1 MPVPRRTPFLSTYPR
16 DLPITGG
23 MTLFLGFY
31 LSIFVAGWLT
41 IGALQRESRG
51 GGTRSFAV
59 FGVIIACWSIGE
71 LLVLEADTPEQIT
84 LARRMLFLG
93 AAGLPPTWFWLGA
106 QAARPRWFIAK
117 PRRVALAFVV
127 PLFFYS
133 CLYGD
138 QSMRFV
144 DWTSSQP
151 RHGPWFDLFT
161 TYQYALSLIGT
172 GFFLR
177 AALRLGRSS
186 IEVMSVLSA
195 GVALPIGVNI
205 AYYVGWLAT
214 DWTAASL
221 GPAAILIWLSAVESG
236 LASRLPEEHYDVIE
250 QLDVGVIVADP
261 DGRIVSAN
269 GAAVRLSDL
278 GELRGRLLPEAVA
291 AAEQRPE
298 VMIES
303 RGIALHGRFGIT
315 GHALILTDRTEAE
328 TARRRVE
335 LGGRLEA
342 LGSLT
347 AGIAHEV
354 NNPLAFIQANLSSL
368 ENTAKQLSEPEIL
381 AVLPTTAHF
390 AIDDFAAVIEETQ
403 EGVERIR
410 LLVQRLKTFSRAP
423 DLTATAVDVDLARV
437 AHQAAAIASIGQEGT
452 PIRIEGESSVRILTI
467 ETAVFQILVNLLLN
481 AVQAQPKGLNVQVE
495 MMEQDQGVCA
505 RVSDDGPG
513 IAPAL
518 LPRIFDPFF
527 TTKAGGTGLG
537 LSLSYDLATQLGGH
551 LSAANQENG
560 GAVFEL
566 WLPAVPP
573 STSPAAVGA
582 NDELR
587 ETPSSMA

>member
-1 MPVPRRTPFLSTYPR
+1 
-16 DLPITGG
+16 
-23 MTLFLGFY
+23 MTLVLGFY

-51 GGTRSFAV
+51 AGTRSFAA

-71 LLVLEADTPEQIT
+71 LLALEADTPAQIT
-84 LARRMLFLG
+84 FARRLLFLG

-106 QAARPRWFIAK
+106 LAARPRWFDAT
-117 PRRVALAFVV
+117 PQRVALVFAV

-133 CLYGD
+133 CLYWD
-138 QSMRFV
+138 QSVRFV
-144 DWTSSQP
+144 DWTSRP
-151 RHGPWFDLFT
+151 PAHGPWFDVFT
-161 TYQYALSLIGT
+161 TYNYVLCLLGT

-186 IEVMSVLSA
+186 TQVMAMLCA
-195 GVALPIGVNI
+195 GVAIPIGVNA
-205 AYYVGWLAT
+205 AYYLGWIST

-221 GPAAILIWLSAVESG
+221 GPAAVFIWLSAVESG
-236 LASRLPEEHYDVIE
+236 LASRMPEEHYDVIE

-269 GAAVRLSDL
+269 GAAERLSEIP
-278 GELRGRLLPEAVA
+278 ELRGLLLPEAVA

-368 ENTAKQLSEPEIL
+368 ETTAKRLSEPSVR
-381 AVLPTTAHF
+381 APLPAQDKE
-390 AIDDFAAVIEETQ
+390 AIDDLGAVIEETQ

-410 LLVQRLKTFSRAP
+410 ILVQRLKTFSRTP
-423 DLTATAVDVDLARV
+423 DLTATAVEVDLERA
-437 AHQAAAIASIGQEGT
+437 AHQAAAIASIGQDGT
-452 PIRIEGESSVRILTI
+452 PIEIEGTGALRVLTI

-481 AVQAQPKGLNVQVE
+481 AVQAQAHNPKIEVVLTAKNG
-495 MMEQDQGVCA
+495 GVSV

-527 TTKAGGTGLG
+527 TTKAAGTGLG
-537 LSLSYDLATQLGGH
+537 LSLSYDLANQLGGH
-551 LSAANQENG
+551 LSAANRESG

-566 WLPAVPP
+566 WLPAIPP
-573 STSPAAVGA
+573 STSPAAAGA
-582 NDELR
+582 NDEPA
-587 ETPSSMA
+587 ENAAPMA